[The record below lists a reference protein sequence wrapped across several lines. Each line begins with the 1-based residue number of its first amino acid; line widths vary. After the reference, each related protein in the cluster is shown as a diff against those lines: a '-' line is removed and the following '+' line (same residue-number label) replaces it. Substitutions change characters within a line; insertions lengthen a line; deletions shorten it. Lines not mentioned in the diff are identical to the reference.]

1 MATDNH
7 AEISSF
13 SWSRHD
19 GRTFGDQTI
28 LDRDL
33 NLRIHT
39 SFQRHPVTN
48 AWTLRVSAKPINEN
62 GIVQPVSLAF
72 YAAAGPDE
80 ADPQVMTSEEDAQ
93 QWGTLH
99 LAKDTQ
105 VSEHGI
111 VGDVVING
119 EAQSV
124 GGSYRVI
131 VKEPALGAM
140 DRLTVSGLSSDG
152 GHFSERGLGSR
163 SLLRARADKREEETL
178 PVDAFHVASIRGD
191 ARLAWEIES
200 SLKRLL
206 RGSEVGNQEPGGQIY
221 FLGDTV
227 DSSGPGMLVQR
238 ILQPPFRMEAV
249 FVHTKDVKEAEA
261 RKMEKDMT
269 GAALDRLLERSR
281 DNFDQ
286 RFEHVFRLKEKGLS
300 DGEIE
305 FAKAALSNVLGGIGF
320 FHGSSV
326 AQKKGASES
335 GRAENLE
342 FLKPISLLT
351 ATPSRA
357 QFPRGFLWDEG
368 FHQLIVQRWDPELSR
383 RCMRSWMSAMQD
395 SGWIPREQ
403 VLGTEAR
410 NRFPH
415 HIQHLLI
422 QHPKVANPP
431 TILMPLRFLA
441 SAIGSETDRGRNM
454 SSSSQQSSDTEADTT
469 NGDSPHKFSK
479 DVLVKAKKYYAW
491 LKMTQS
497 GDKEYSFRWR
507 GRSSDVVSP
516 DGYPL
521 TLASGL
527 DDYPRVETPSLY
539 ERHVD
544 LHSWMAWAS
553 GVLANLSEKAGED
566 PSPFLEEHRQLR
578 SSLIDLHGSSDLHS
592 MKRDDLLLCDYDGDE
607 KVCHE
612 GYATIL
618 PLILGLLDPADAR
631 VGAILQALED
641 PKLLRARAG
650 IRSLSKDDRWHRKG
664 DDYWT
669 GSVWMPFN
677 FLTLAAL
684 KARYSVE
691 DGPYKERAETVFN
704 GLRKSI
710 LDNAFRVF
718 SETGQLWEN
727 YSPDDDGAGKSGR
740 QFTGWSALVLLMY
753 ADMFDEVT

>member
-39 SFQRHPVTN
+39 SFQHHPLTN
-48 AWTLRVSAKPINEN
+48 AWTLRVSAKPINEK
-62 GIVQPVSLAF
+62 GSIQPVSLAF

-80 ADPQVMTSEEDAQ
+80 ANPQATISEEDAQ
-93 QWGTLH
+93 QWGTLQ
-99 LAKDTQ
+99 LAREVQ

-111 VGDVVING
+111 EGDVVIDG
-119 EAQSV
+119 EARSV
-124 GGSYRVI
+124 GGRYRVI

-140 DRLTVSGLSSDG
+140 DKLPVSASSPDG
-152 GHFSERGLGSR
+152 EHPSERGLSSR
-163 SLLRARADKREEETL
+163 SLLRARADKEEKEVL
-178 PVDAFHVASIRGD
+178 PIDTFHVASIRGD
-191 ARLAWEIES
+191 SRLVWEIES

-206 RGSEVGNQEPGGQIY
+206 RGLKVESKRPGGQMY
-221 FLGDTV
+221 LLGNTV
-227 DSSGPGMLVQR
+227 DPSSPGLLVQR
-238 ILQPPFRMEAV
+238 ILQPPFRIEAV
-249 FVHTKDVKEAEA
+249 FVHTESVKEEEA
-261 RKMEKDMT
+261 RNTEKEMT
-269 GAALDRLLERSR
+269 DAALDELLERSR
-281 DNFDQ
+281 SNFDR

-300 DGEIE
+300 DAEIE

-326 AQKKGASES
+326 AQRKSTRENNS
-335 GRAENLE
+335 AENLE

-383 RCMRSWMSAMQD
+383 KCMRSWMSAMQD

-415 HIQHLLI
+415 HIRHLLV

-441 SAIGSETDRGRNM
+441 SASGSETDRYGNIF
-454 SSSSQQSSDTEADTT
+454 SSCQQLSDIEANTID
-469 NGDSPHKFSK
+469 GDSPLKFSK
-479 DVLVKAKKYYAW
+479 DILDKAARYYSW
-491 LKMTQS
+491 LKMTQA
-497 GDKEYSFRWR
+497 GDEEHSFRWR
-507 GRSSDVVSP
+507 GRSSDVTSP

-521 TLASGL
+521 TFASGL
-527 DDYPRVETPSLY
+527 DDYPRAEAPSLH

-544 LHSWMAWAS
+544 LHSWMTWAS
-553 GVLANLSEKAGED
+553 GVLANVSGNAGQD
-566 PSPFLEEHRQLR
+566 PLPFLEEHRQLR
-578 SSLIDLHGSSDLHS
+578 RSLIDLHGSSDTDS
-592 MKRDDLLLCDYDGDE
+592 MKRDDLLLCDYEGD
-607 KVCHE
+607 KKNCHE
-612 GYATIL
+612 GYVTIL
-618 PLILGLLDPADAR
+618 PLILGILDPADVR
-631 VGAILQALED
+631 VGAVLQALED

-650 IRSLSKDDRWHRKG
+650 VRSLSKDDKWHRKG

-684 KARYSVE
+684 KAKYSVE
-691 DGPYKERAETVFN
+691 DGPYKERAKTLFN
-704 GLRKSI
+704 ELRKSI

-718 SETGQLWEN
+718 LETGQLWEN

-753 ADMFDEVT
+753 ADMFDGVI